1 MAQQIDCLEVLKQG
15 LPESWQPRRH
25 VVIVG
30 AGIAGLAAGL
40 LLCEAGHQVTILEA
54 QNRLGGRIYT
64 YHGFP
69 GKMYGEFGA
78 MRFPRQHR
86 LGQHLIHERFQLQ
99 TAPFPMVD
107 EDTFIY
113 LNNKALRRSLFSP
126 GEAGYTLG
134 EGELELLPADL
145 LRQAMQ
151 PLIDLMAEDDG
162 WEKLVARYDR
172 YSLLNYFH
180 ECTLSPQALEMIGPL
195 FNLEGR
201 LHFSLVEWF
210 MHYYE
215 DVFGDLVYI
224 MDGADS
230 LPYAFAPYL
239 MDNIRLGAEVQAI
252 EQSTDGVRVTFRNR
266 AGYPQTI
273 TADECIL
280 TVPFTLLRHM
290 EIQGLDANKWY
301 TIRNV
306 YYDRAHKIFMQFGE
320 RWWQTKYEIEHGVT
334 VTDLAIRNVVYTP
347 AGQDER
353 YDRGVLIA
361 SYAWGQDSMAYSMLS
376 EEQRIAQ
383 ALEDLAKIHP
393 EALET
398 FEFGISHDWSLDPYA
413 GGIGPLFRP
422 HEMSGSFYENIV
434 RPCNRIWF
442 ANDACDRRHRRWI
455 EGALLAAVKNA
466 YAIHT
471 GLRNEIPVD
480 LHDWGVARQAEA

>member
-1 MAQQIDCLEVLKQG
+1 MPTIDCLEVLKQG
-15 LPESWQPRRH
+15 LPENGLPRRH

-30 AGIAGLAAGL
+30 AGIAGLTAGL
-40 LLCEAGHQVTILEA
+40 LLNQAGHRVTILEA

-64 YHGFP
+64 YRGFP

-86 LGQHLIHERFQLQ
+86 LGQHLIHERFQLE
-99 TAPFPMVD
+99 TAPFGMVD
-107 EDTFIY
+107 DDTFIY
-113 LNNKALRRSLFSP
+113 LNHTALRRSLFKP
-126 GEAGYTLG
+126 GEAGYILP
-134 EGELELLPADL
+134 EAELKMLPADL
-145 LRQAMQ
+145 LRSAVQ
-151 PLIDLMAEDDG
+151 PLIDLMAEEDG
-162 WEKLVARYDR
+162 WERLVAQYDS
-172 YSLLNYFH
+172 YSLIDYFQ

-210 MHYYE
+210 IHYYE
-215 DVFGDLVYI
+215 DVFGDLVYLV
-224 MDGADS
+224 DGADS
-230 LPYAFAPYL
+230 LPYAFAPLL
-239 MDNIRLGAEVQAI
+239 MDNIRFGAEVRAI
-252 EQSTDGVRVTFRNR
+252 EQGPDGVRVHFRNP
-266 AGYPQTI
+266 AGYAQSV
-273 TADECIL
+273 TADECLL
-280 TVPFTLLRHM
+280 TVPFSLVRHM
-290 EIQGLDANKWY
+290 EIEGLDANKWY

-320 RWWQTKYEIEHGVT
+320 RWWQTKYQIEHGVT

-353 YDRGVLIA
+353 FAKGVLIA

-383 ALEDLAKIHP
+383 ALEDLGRIHP

-398 FEFGISHDWSLDPYA
+398 FEFGVSHDWALDPYA

-422 HEMSGSFYENIV
+422 HEMSGRFYDNIV

-466 YAIHT
+466 YALHA
-471 GLRNEIPVD
+471 GLRNEIPEDV
-480 LHDWGVARQAEA
+480 HEWGARQKQEV